1 MFIPMNEWT
10 RYVVTPEVSHEG
22 FASLAVPVY
31 RASTIPF
38 ADAQA
43 YATRRER
50 GEEGY
55 SYGLYGTPTTRT
67 LEQKINQLHG
77 GVRTLLAPSGQ
88 AAIALVMLQLL
99 SQGDLVLIPD
109 TVYPPVRDFA
119 DKDLARLGIVAR
131 FYDPTDV
138 AALAPLID
146 DRTRLVW
153 LESPG
158 STTMEVQDMSAIAD
172 LAHQRG
178 ALVGCDNTWA
188 SPLYFKP
195 LRHGADIVVEALTK
209 FFSGHSDVLMGS
221 VTVKDPAIATQI
233 RAGLGRM
240 GVGISPDD
248 CALVL
253 RGMETMALRM
263 DHGARVALRL
273 IERLQGHRL
282 VRGILYPALPGSPGH
297 DLWKRDFNG
306 ASGVFS
312 VVFTEAAAPHVGSA
326 LDALKTIAIGASWG
340 GTRSLAAP
348 MPVRAV
354 RSVRDWTE
362 PDTVLRLS
370 VGLEDEDDLAADIDR
385 FLDYLEQCCPA

>member
-1 MFIPMNEWT
+1 MNEWT
-10 RYVVTPEVSHEG
+10 RCVVTPEVSHEG

-55 SYGLYGTPTTRT
+55 SYGLYGTPTSRT
-67 LEQKINQLHG
+67 LERKITDLHG

-88 AAIALVMLQLL
+88 AAIALAMLHLL
-99 SQGDLVLIPD
+99 EQGDHVLIPD

-119 DKDLARLGIVAR
+119 DQDLGRLGIAAR
-131 FYDPTDV
+131 YYDPTDLD
-138 AALAPLID
+138 ALAAMID

-153 LESPG
+153 AESPG
-158 STTMEVQDMSAIAD
+158 STTMEVQDLSAIAD
-172 LAHQRG
+172 LAHRRG

-209 FFSGHSDVLMGS
+209 FFGGHSDVLMGS
-221 VTVKDPAIATQI
+221 LTVKDPAIATRI

-240 GVGISPDD
+240 GVGVSPDD
-248 CALVL
+248 CSLVL

-263 DHGARVALRL
+263 DHSARVARALV
-273 IERLQGHRL
+273 ERLQGHAL
-282 VRGILYPALPGSPGH
+282 VHRILYPALPGSPGH
-297 DLWKRDFNG
+297 DLWKRDFSG

-312 VVFTEAAAPHVGSA
+312 VVFTAAAAPHVGPA
-326 LDALKTIAIGASWG
+326 LDVLKTFAIGASWG

-354 RSVRDWTE
+354 RSVRAWTD

-370 VGLEDEDDLAADIDR
+370 VGLEDEDDLAADIDLL
-385 FLDYLEQCCPA
+385 LDYLERHCPSGGSA